1 MSNTRFNTMVK
12 ELSGFDEKELMKNLR
27 PLLPSKYQFH
37 ITGPVIFV
45 CTRIGEIGS
54 ALFSETKDVDEQDV
68 TFSKEEAHELV
79 NRVYDLGF
87 FSEAEIER
95 QKEMKIEKQQP
106 SPESLSSYITISMRK
121 YLIVSCKNNWIH
133 CRCASS
139 CKHRGGLIV
148 ARLNKMILCCL
159 YESPM
164 KSSDAFNI
172 AMAIEKE
179 VKTMD
184 I

>member
-1 MSNTRFNTMVK
+1 MINN
-12 ELSGFDEKELMKNLR
+12 LNGFDEKEMIKSLR

-37 ITGPVIFV
+37 ITGPIIFV

-68 TFSKEEAHELV
+68 TFSKNEAHELV

-87 FSEAEIER
+87 FSDTEIER
-95 QKEMKIEKQQP
+95 RKELKIEKHQP
-106 SPESLSSYITISMRK
+106 SQESLSSYITVSSRK
-121 YLIVSCKNNWIH
+121 YLIVSCKNNWVH

-139 CKHRGGLIV
+139 CKHRGGLII
-148 ARLNKMILCCL
+148 ARLNKLILCCL

-172 AMAIEKE
+172 AMKIEAK
-179 VKTMD
+179 VKTLD